1 MKTDALT
8 NPIVRAA
15 IEALQNGNRRPG
27 RRSLSL
33 MLNSM
38 TMGVLVASRSLL
50 AMPSVTSG
58 SLQSTASRTMGW
70 I

>member
-15 IEALQNGNRRPG
+15 IEVLQNGNRKTWSALFEPDAELYDDG
-27 RRSLSL
+27 SPRSLKEL
-33 MLNSM
+33 P
-38 TMGVLVASRSLL
+38 
-50 AMPSVTSG
+50 AMRSVTSG